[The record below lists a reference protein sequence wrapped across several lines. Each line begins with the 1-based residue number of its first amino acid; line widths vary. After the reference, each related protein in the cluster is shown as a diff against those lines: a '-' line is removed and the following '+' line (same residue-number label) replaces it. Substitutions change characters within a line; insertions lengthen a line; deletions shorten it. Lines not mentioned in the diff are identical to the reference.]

1 MSLLTSILRRHP
13 AAVLVLAAAAM
24 GLHMLGVTGLQRAQA
39 QQECDAQC
47 WAILRYLTEQGLT
60 SDEIEDLGNSGIEP
74 DRPAPVPTTTAPPT
88 TAPPTTTVKAKKKK
102 PATTTTV
109 RRSTRRTTTTTTTTT
124 TTIPPTETE
133 SSGRCG
139 PPPETW
145 ACNEVESGIEEGYLP
160 EDFDPHD
167 EADSEQ
173 VRQIVREF
181 GNKNTGF
188 DADAALRALEE
199 MGDNVDRG
207 EIFNAIAAGLRIDYD
222 PTDGFDV
229 ADELADLGILLGH
242 DRDGDGDSDPYT
254 RTDADADGVLHN
266 GQLAALLDRISDQIG
281 NDRPTTTTPKGKKP
295 NTGAPDP
302 RDPEDPCASGLE
314 LTSGQREQFLSDL
327 HWETLARIAPHRD
340 PAVEWPPHPDVPGGA
355 DFLVVSQSPV
365 WPVVDTAGQ
374 WGAVNAEGCVWSATE
389 VHTTIAQLL
398 PWRTEHRDAVA
409 AVARSRPG
417 AGFDVYLQRWD
428 NLSPR
433 EQADARR
440 HHVQRSVDVAC
451 GFDTAKSSA
460 NSYGKCRWEVPFPGV
475 WEWEARACFEAYYG
489 DDTYRDCATL
499 ASGVEWFLG
508 ILDYTSGITMQAD
521 SSAGASRGSGRAGA
535 AA

>member
-1 MSLLTSILRRHP
+1 MTRLTSILRRHP

-24 GLHMLGVTGLQRAQA
+24 ALHVLGVPGPQRAQA
-39 QQECDAQC
+39 QTECDAQC
-47 WAILRYLTEQGLT
+47 WAILKYLTEQGLT
-60 SDEIEDLGNSGIEP
+60 PDEIEDLGNSGIEP
-74 DRPAPVPTTTAPPT
+74 DRPKPPVTTTTA
-88 TAPPTTTVKAKKKK
+88 APTTTVKPSKKK
-102 PATTTTV
+102 PATTTTT

-124 TTIPPTETE
+124 TLPPKTE

-145 ACNEVESGIEEGYLP
+145 ACNEVETGIEEGYLP

-181 GNKNTGF
+181 GNKNKGF

-199 MGDNVDRG
+199 MGDDVDRG
-207 EIFNAIAAGLRIDYD
+207 EMFNAIAAGLGIDHD
-222 PTDGFDV
+222 PTDAFDV
-229 ADELADLGILLGH
+229 ADELADLGILYGH
-242 DRDGDGDSDPYT
+242 DRDGDGTSDPYS
-254 RTDADADGVLHN
+254 RTDADAEGVLRN
-266 GQLAALLDRISDQIG
+266 GQFAALLDRISSRLDT
-281 NDRPTTTTPKGKKP
+281 DRPTTTTPKGKR
-295 NTGAPDP
+295 P
-302 RDPEDPCASGLE
+302 RTRVADRPDPEDPCASGLE
-314 LTSGQREQFLSDL
+314 LHSGQREHFLSDL
-327 HWETLARIAPHRD
+327 RWETLAHVAPHRD
-340 PAVEWPPHPDVPGGA
+340 PTVEWPPHPDVPGGA

-365 WPVVDTAGQ
+365 WPVVDSAAQ
-374 WGAVNAEGCVWSATE
+374 WDAVTAEGCVWSATE
-389 VHTTIAQLL
+389 VLTTVTQLL
-398 PWRTEHRDAVA
+398 PWRTEHRDTVA
-409 AVARSRPG
+409 AAARSRPG
-417 AGFDVYLQRWD
+417 AGLDVYLQRWD

-440 HHVQRSVDVAC
+440 HHVQRGVDVAC
-451 GFDTAKSSA
+451 GFDTAKS
-460 NSYGKCRWEVPFPGV
+460 NTDSYGKCRWEVPFPGV

-489 DDTYRDCATL
+489 DDTYRACDTL

-521 SSAGASRGSGRAGA
+521 PSAEASRGSGRADA